1 MSPWVRRGWMSE
13 LSGKIEVN
21 DEFPRQ
27 TRAAYRQ
34 LAELYRAVRLYVNF
48 FQPSMKLRTKTRTGS
63 RVRRT
68 YGPAQTPFQRVL
80 ASGVLD
86 VSNQRRL
93 KAVYPALDPVR
104 LLHQL
109 ETLQEALWRH
119 ALFRTRGNSPTS
131 ELMALRFD
139 LSTCG

>member
-1 MSPWVRRGWMSE
+1 FGLPRRSVIMPTTSAAGACRSP
-13 LSGKIEVN
+13 
-21 DEFPRQ
+21 
-27 TRAAYRQ
+27 Q

-48 FQPSMKLRTKTRTGS
+48 FQPSMKLVTKTRTGS

-86 VSNQRRL
+86 ASHQQRL
-93 KAVYPALDPVR
+93 NAVYRALDPVR

-109 ETLQEALWRH
+109 ETLQEALWRQD
-119 ALFRTRGNSPTS
+119 RKSVV
-131 ELMALRFD
+131 
-139 LSTCG
+139 

>member
-1 MSPWVRRGWMSE
+1 
-13 LSGKIEVN
+13 
-21 DEFPRQ
+21 
-27 TRAAYRQ
+27 
-34 LAELYRAVRLYVNF
+34 
-48 FQPSMKLRTKTRTGS
+48 MKLRTKTRSGS

-86 VSNQRRL
+86 PVSERRL
-93 KAVYPALDPVR
+93 KAVYSALDPVR

-119 ALFRTRGNSPTS
+119 ALFRTRSKAPTS
-131 ELMALRFD
+131 ELLAVHFD
-139 LSTCG
+139 INTCGMGSDRSEERRV